1 MASIAVTEIRREL
14 IRCASHHEAFAVCKF
29 LADYLDVRGLT
40 DRLTV
45 DVVAPSM
52 GSRDWC
58 VNLVLYKPF
67 EPLIFLTHDGDL
79 SNNHER

>member
-1 MASIAVTEIRREL
+1 MASIAVTEIRREI
-14 IRCASHHEAFAVCKF
+14 IRCADYREAFAVCNF

-52 GSRDWC
+52 GSCDWY
-58 VNLVLYKPF
+58 VNLVLHKPF
-67 EPLIFLTHDGDL
+67 EPLIFRTPDGDL
-79 SNNHER
+79 SNNHE